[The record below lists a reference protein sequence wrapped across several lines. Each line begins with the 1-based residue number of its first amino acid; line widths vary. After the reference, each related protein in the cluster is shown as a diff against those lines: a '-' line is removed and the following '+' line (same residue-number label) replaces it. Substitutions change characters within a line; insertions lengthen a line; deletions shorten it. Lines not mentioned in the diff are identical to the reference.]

1 MFSEKRARSQVRF
14 MGSWD
19 IRALGATTVSLLL
32 VGLSGCSASDAPRDL
47 ASYLSQDISW
57 TECDSEQIL
66 PSDYQSAVF
75 ADALEGGRVSCAD
88 VLVPAVY
95 PGGTAEEFSLALMKV
110 NSSSAEPNLGSI
122 FINPGGPGGS
132 GVEQVQ
138 SSEFPAE
145 LLAHYS
151 FIGFDPRGVNFS
163 TFRDG
168 TEIRCDD
175 QADLSSYFT
184 GEGSP
189 SNDEE
194 YEENIKLSNEFQIE
208 CAQENPLW
216 WTLSTENVVQDLEI
230 LRSVVTGDEPLNFIG
245 SSYGTTIA
253 GMYVTEFPEHVGKI
267 VLDSPTTVDSDPV
280 ATAVADM
287 SANEAKLH
295 LYLQGYADHAGISD
309 DDAFETLLEMKK
321 LADEDQLIGFAG
333 IQPNEKYESAM
344 VSSEWL
350 LIHGIEALNYYP
362 EDDAVEMFI
371 QAMDDLVS
379 DHWNGTFEWLAL
391 ELDGYDADSLEGDSL
406 GAKDI
411 IRSNEYEVM
420 SIVNTMD
427 YSALPLTDEEQERV
441 DVETAA
447 VAPLLTKLYADVP
460 EFNYSGDKEFVDWL
474 ALALEDDS
482 IPDPSTSRPDRTNT
496 SGKQLLIVGS
506 LHESVTPF
514 SFAQATAEVLS
525 SPLISVD
532 SGIHAPAAYYDN
544 DCVNEVLIRFFVLNE
559 VIESTNCP
567 SV

>member
-1 MFSEKRARSQVRF
+1 MPGMKL
-14 MGSWD
+14 
-19 IRALGATTVSLLL
+19 ALGIAS
-32 VGLSGCSASDAPRDL
+32 VGGIVLAGLTGCSAPVPL
-47 ASYLSQDISW
+47 ETYLSQEVSW
-57 TECDSEQIL
+57 SSCEEDVIL
-66 PSDYQSAVF
+66 DPDFQSDVFSSALDMGEV
-75 ADALEGGRVSCAD
+75 ACAT
-88 VLVPAVY
+88 VNVPASYSGDASGKEFALQLMRV
-95 PGGTAEEFSLALMKV
+95 GSASADLGTV
-110 NSSSAEPNLGSI
+110 

-163 TFRDG
+163 TFTDG

-189 SNDEE
+189 STDAE
-194 YEENIKLSNEFQIE
+194 YEENISLSNEFQAQ
-208 CAQENPLW
+208 CAQDNPLW

-253 GMYVTEFPEHVGKI
+253 GMYVTEFPEYVGKI
-267 VLDSPTTVDSDPV
+267 VLDSPTTVESDVV
-280 ATAVADM
+280 ATAVAEAT
-287 SANEAKLH
+287 ANEAKFR
-295 LYLQGYADHAGISD
+295 LYLQGYAAHAGVSF
-309 DDAFETLLEMKK
+309 DDAFAKVLEMKK
-321 LADEDQLIGFAG
+321 LADDDQLIGFAG
-333 IQPNEKYESAM
+333 IQPNEEYETAM
-344 VSSEWL
+344 VSSEPL
-350 LIHGIEALNYYP
+350 FIYGIQALNYYP
-362 EDDAVEMFI
+362 ETDAVELFI
-371 QAMDDLVS
+371 QGMDDLVS
-379 DHWNGTFEWLAL
+379 DQWNATFEWLAL
-391 ELDGYDADSLEGDSL
+391 DLDGYDADSLEGDSL

-427 YSALPLTDEEQERV
+427 YSAPPLSDEEQERI
-441 DVETAA
+441 DVEIAD

-460 EFNYSGDKEFVDWL
+460 EFDYSGEEEYVDWL

-482 IPDPSTSRPDRTNT
+482 IPDPSTTRPDRTNT

-514 SFAQATAEVLS
+514 AYAQATAELLT

-532 SGIHAPAAYYDN
+532 TGIHAPAAYYDN
-544 DCVNEVLIRFFVLNE
+544 ACVNEVLIRFFVKQE
-559 VIESTNCP
+559 IISSMNCP
-567 SV
+567 AS

>member
-1 MFSEKRARSQVRF
+1 MRFGLRS
-14 MGSWD
+14 
-19 IRALGATTVSLLL
+19 LGASVAASLCLLGFTGCTVPVSLET
-32 VGLSGCSASDAPRDL
+32 
-47 ASYLSQDISW
+47 YLSQDVKWSPC
-57 TECDSEQIL
+57 EEKVIL
-66 PSDYQSAVF
+66 ADDMQSAVF
-75 ADALEGGRVSCAD
+75 SKALDAGD
-88 VLVPAVY
+88 VYCTTVNVPAAYIGAANGKEFALQLMRV
-95 PGGTAEEFSLALMKV
+95 GSASADMGTV
-110 NSSSAEPNLGSI
+110 

-163 TFRDG
+163 TFTDG

-189 SNDEE
+189 STDAE
-194 YEENIKLSNEFQIE
+194 YEENVSLSNEFQTE

-216 WTLSTENVVQDLEI
+216 WTLSTESVVQDLEI
-230 LRSVVTGDEPLNFIG
+230 LRSVVTGNEPLNFIG

-267 VLDSPTTVDSDPV
+267 VLDSPTTVDSDPI

-287 SANEAKLH
+287 TANEAKLR
-295 LYLQGYADHAGISD
+295 LYLQGYADHAGMSVD
-309 DDAFETLLEMKK
+309 EAFATVLEMKK
-321 LADEDQLIGFAG
+321 LADDDQLIGFAG
-333 IQPNEKYESAM
+333 IQPNEEYESAM
-344 VSSEWL
+344 VSSEWV

-362 EDDAVEMFI
+362 EADAVEIFI

-379 DHWNGTFEWLAL
+379 DQWNGTFEWLAL
-391 ELDGYDADSLEGDSL
+391 DLDGYDADSLEGDSL
-406 GAKDI
+406 GAKEI

-427 YSALPLTDEEQERV
+427 YSAPPLSDEEQERF
-441 DVETAA
+441 DLETADL
-447 VAPLLTKLYADVP
+447 APLLTELYADVP
-460 EFNYSGDKEFVDWL
+460 EFDYSGEEEYVDWL
-474 ALALEDDS
+474 TLALEDDS
-482 IPDPSTSRPDRTNT
+482 IPDPSTIRPDRTNT

-514 SFAQATAEVLS
+514 AFAQATAELLS

-544 DCVNEVLIRFFVLNE
+544 ACVNEVLIRFFVKQE
-559 VIESTNCP
+559 VISSMNCP
-567 SV
+567 AS